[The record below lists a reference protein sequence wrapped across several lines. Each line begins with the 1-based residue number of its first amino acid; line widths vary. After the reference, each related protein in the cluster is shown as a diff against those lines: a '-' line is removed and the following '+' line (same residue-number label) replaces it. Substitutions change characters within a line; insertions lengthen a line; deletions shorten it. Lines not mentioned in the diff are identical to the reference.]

1 MSVLYQKL
9 SIIKKHNSLVL
20 NKYLVIGGDIHK
32 IINDLFASSSF
43 SQLSTSNHEN
53 NFIKR
58 NQSRFPIY
66 VVKINVP
73 LDKVNGIYDPQKK
86 YIYADNEPELI
97 NTLKQIV
104 NDFLVKFD
112 FKSPTACVPK
122 ASFPTTLSNTLTK
135 KRVVSDTYLKNAKS
149 LTSSQTNKRRN
160 SIDSSKNIDSRRIIE
175 IKDNKSF
182 NQKPEWLE
190 KTLSVSRVNFSTV
203 TYIYF

>member
-1 MSVLYQKL
+1 MSVLYKKL
-9 SIIKKHNSLVL
+9 PIINKCTSLVL
-20 NKYLVIGGDIHK
+20 NKYLVMGGDIHK
-32 IINDLFASSSF
+32 TINDLFASSSF

-86 YIYADNEPELI
+86 YIYADNESELI
-97 NTLKQIV
+97 NTLEQIV

-112 FKSPTACVPK
+112 FKSPMATVPK

-135 KRVVSDTYLKNAKS
+135 KRVVSDTYLRNAK
-149 LTSSQTNKRRN
+149 TRASSQTKERRN
-160 SIDSSKNIDSRRIIE
+160 SIDNSKSIDSRRIIE
-175 IKDNKSF
+175 IKDNISF
-182 NQKPEWLE
+182 NKKPEWLE
-190 KTLSVSRVNFSTV
+190 RTLSVSRVKLSTV
-203 TYIYF
+203 AFIYF